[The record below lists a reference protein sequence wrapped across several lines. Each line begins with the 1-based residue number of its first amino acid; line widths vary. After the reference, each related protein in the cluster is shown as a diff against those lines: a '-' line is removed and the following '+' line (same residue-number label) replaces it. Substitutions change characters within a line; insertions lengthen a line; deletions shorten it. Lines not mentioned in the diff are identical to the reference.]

1 MVRMHHTLPM
11 VVATVQLLPALWIT
25 VSCARILGIT
35 TLPFFSH
42 QIVYQPIWKEL
53 SLRGHQVTLVTTH
66 PMKDNGLTNITEID
80 IGEIILSVLGE
91 ASLSQDTAKDG
102 SHYSILRKLFENH
115 YIIAD
120 AVFSDR
126 RFIEVYNSSYVRFD
140 VVVAE
145 SNISPIMY
153 AVAAKF
159 KVPLVGVYSF
169 GVWMGLNHAIGNP
182 HPLSLYPEIW
192 SGSDGRMKFFERI
205 RNTLYYIWT
214 RYYLNFEALPKCDQ
228 IARKYLGNDIPYI
241 QDIEKNMSLLLLTTN
256 PILYEPRPNVPTVIS
271 MEQMHIK
278 PVKPLP
284 KDLKQFLDNAKEG
297 VVYFSLGS
305 NVKSINIPEKLR
317 KVLIE
322 AFAELPY
329 KVLWKFEADDLPG
342 KPENVLIGKWIP
354 QQDVLAHPNVKVFV
368 TQCGLQSVEEAVA
381 RGVPMVGMPFI
392 ADQTRNIQRLSE
404 EGAAVGLEHTT
415 LTKEEFKNAI
425 FEVVNNPKYKQNVKR
440 LGEIWVDHPLPSL
453 NRTIWWIEY
462 VIRHKGTKHLR
473 SPTADV
479 SWFEYLLIDVILV
492 LLTIVSLALFI
503 LYVAIKF
510 ILRMIFG
517 GRKLKQN

>member
-1 MVRMHHTLPM
+1 MNDPTLTNLTEIE
-11 VVATVQLLPALWIT
+11 VSETVNKIFGELEIVYYMGKQFLISMKLRKTFELSYE
-25 VSCARILGIT
+25 VSEAILNDKRFIDVYNNT
-35 TLPFFSH
+35 ASKFDLVLMQSFFS
-42 QIVYQPIWKEL
+42 P
-53 SLRGHQVTLVTTH
+53 
-66 PMKDNGLTNITEID
+66 GL
-80 IGEIILSVLGE
+80 
-91 ASLSQDTAKDG
+91 
-102 SHYSILRKLFENH
+102 Y
-115 YIIAD
+115 
-120 AVFSDR
+120 
-126 RFIEVYNSSYVRFD
+126 
-140 VVVAE
+140 
-145 SNISPIMY
+145 P
-153 AVAAKF
+153 VAAKL
-159 KVPLVGVYSF
+159 KAPLVGVSS
-169 GVWMGLNHAIGNP
+169 MGGCIGSHQAMGNLS
-182 HPLSLYPEIW
+182 PLSVY
-192 SGSDGRMKFFERI
+192 SDLFFPFGRRMQLFEKLA
-205 RNTLYYIWT
+205 NTVYYIWT

>member
-1 MVRMHHTLPM
+1 MCCDRNMKIFLIF
-11 VVATVQLLPALWIT
+11 PALWT
-25 VSCARILGIT
+25 FVQSAHILGVFQM
-35 TLPFFSH
+35 PSFSH
-42 QIVYQPIWKEL
+42 QCVFQPIWKEL
-53 SLRGHQVTLVTTH
+53 SLLGHQVTVITPNPLKDPTLV
-66 PMKDNGLTNITEID
+66 NLTEID
-80 IGEIILSVLGE
+80 VSKANYQIMQKHGFQFFMAKEQPVHLKIQKIFELNYELANTVLS
-91 ASLSQDTAKDG
+91 DK
-102 SHYSILRKLFENH
+102 
-115 YIIAD
+115 
-120 AVFSDR
+120 
-126 RFIEVYNSSYVRFD
+126 RFIEVYNNSGVKFD
-140 VVVAE
+140 LIIAQTY
-145 SNISPIMY
+145 ISPILY
-153 AVAAKF
+153 AVAAKLQ
-159 KVPLVGVYSF
+159 VPFVGVAS
-169 GVWMGLNHAIGNP
+169 MGGWIGSHYALGNP
-182 HPLSLYPEIW
+182 NPPSLYSEMFLPYH
-192 SGSDGRMKFFERI
+192 GRMNFSERF
-205 RNTLYYIWT
+205 RSTLYYLWS